1 MVYYGHKIFNAPPPP
16 PPSPLQTEWV
26 TVKAKFNGLIPEV
39 AALIDKG
46 DYEGIVKHEAEGK
59 GHEYGKNPEIREEII
74 AKVKDNPIIE
84 TQKTLSFYEL
94 REYKWLP
101 YPSHQKDITL
111 NLDILCT
118 RKDDGLTYYKNSSVK
133 VGTSFSFQ
141 TKEYDINGIIIGIER
156 QKNQSISELGMPP
169 Q

>member
-1 MVYYGHKIFNAPPPP
+1 PITDSQRTLTILPG
-16 PPSPLQTEWV
+16 W
-26 TVKAKFNGLIPEV
+26 
-39 AALIDKG
+39 D
-46 DYEGIVKHEAEGK
+46 
-59 GHEYGKNPEIREEII
+59 EYR
-74 AKVKDNPIIE
+74 
-84 TQKTLSFYEL
+84 
-94 REYKWLP
+94 WLP

-118 RKDDGLTYYKNSSVK
+118 RKVDGLIYYKNNPVK

-169 Q
+169 QQP